1 LFFKKKCKNIAFAIA
16 GIFTVFSQ
24 QKVNAEL
31 LYSEGM
37 GSYLFCVN
45 KKDSTQWQWAK
56 PNLNPKYSWAPYDES
71 GYWIKGSLWIAQVLD
86 QSLHTGFKIHFDDEE
101 KPKPRNTR
109 DVYHFRNKVNDEF
122 PEPHHHVKKRHGVIE
137 DSQKALNDEIYAS
150 ESADYL
156 KKLESKELKWFETIS
171 EEDFQQVFKNF
182 VIEEKKLHHNYHLSR
197 QSRESI
203 HQIEQFNKSK
213 LKEYVRWNYVC
224 RELINTCTNS
234 FGPDYDQVGVAS
246 WSIAATDWGFI
257 KAGDQ
262 ICSNWKYKHGLAL
275 GSGWGIHLDE
285 ILTGAALDL
294 VTGGPTKEPS
304 LEVLAPGNIRP
315 KGGIPP
321 ARGVVEHP
329 VTIGKRGS
337 SNNVSGNVAAKPKP
351 VEVPTKPRQAASK
364 KEAAFAKS
372 EVEENNNVPGFPSLE
387 KTKPNSEIDPSD
399 EDDTPFEVVNR
410 KKPEIPHRAK
420 YLTDTIDFSK
430 NEYKRF
436 WNNEGKLPTEIESNP
451 KSIPEYYEMDI
462 QYQGQQKRD
471 AKRVVFD
478 KTTGKRWF
486 TNNHYASFKE
496 MTPVTIIP

>member
-1 LFFKKKCKNIAFAIA
+1 LFFKKKCKNIAIA
-16 GIFTVFSQ
+16 MAGVFTAFSQ
-24 QKVNAEL
+24 QKVNAER

-45 KKDSTQWQWAK
+45 KNDSTQWQWAK
-56 PNLNPKYSWAPYDES
+56 PNLNPKYSWAHYDER

-86 QSLHTGFKIHFDDEE
+86 HSLHTGFKIHFDEGE

-109 DVYHFRNKVNDEF
+109 DVFHFRNKVNDEF
-122 PEPHHHVKKRHGVIE
+122 PEPHHLVKKRHGVIE
-137 DSQKALNDEIYAS
+137 DSQKELNDEVYAS
-150 ESADYL
+150 ESPDYL

-171 EEDFQQVFKNF
+171 EVDFQKVFKNF

-262 ICSNWKYKHGLAL
+262 ICSNWEYKHGLAL

-304 LEVLAPGNIRP
+304 LEVLVPGNIRP

-329 VTIGKRGS
+329 TIREKGRA
-337 SNNVSGNVAAKPKP
+337 NVSGNVVAKPKP
-351 VEVPTKPRQAASK
+351 
-364 KEAAFAKS
+364 
-372 EVEENNNVPGFPSLE
+372 VEENNNVPGFPSLE
-387 KTKPNSEIDPSD
+387 KTKSNSEIHPSD
-399 EDDTPFEVVNR
+399 EDDTPFEVVQR

-420 YLTDTIDFSK
+420 YLTDTIDFSQNK
-430 NEYKRF
+430 YKRF
-436 WNNEGKLPTEIESNP
+436 WNNEKKLPTGKESKP
-451 KSIPEYYEMDI
+451 FYRPEYYEMDI

-486 TNNHYASFKE
+486 TKDHYVSFKE